1 MTTLINI
8 PINGERYRATTI
20 RKFPD
25 SLKERLWKIKEETLK
40 QVSLEAIIVEAL
52 ILGLPKIERR
62 VFFKI
67 PDFVEEPRE
76 LEDE

>member
-1 MTTLINI
+1 MTTLIDT

-67 PDFVEEPRE
+67 PDFVEEP
-76 LEDE
+76 EDE